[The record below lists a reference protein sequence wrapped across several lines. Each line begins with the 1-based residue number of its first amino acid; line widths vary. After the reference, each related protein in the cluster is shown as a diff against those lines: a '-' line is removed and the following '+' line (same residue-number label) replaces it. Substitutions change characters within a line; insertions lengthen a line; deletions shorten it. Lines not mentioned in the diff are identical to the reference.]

1 VEVSFEVSFYALL
14 GLLRS
19 FKVYLGTVS
28 GLRMHSQVS
37 LHAYESL
44 AGRHGLLREARA
56 KENGP
61 SLSLIH
67 AHTHSL
73 SLSPTGGHIRLHGG
87 RVHCLSLS
95 LSLSLTTHTPAAGYG
110 LLRGVRDLC
119 SFECEDTASECTTS
133 EDSASVWV
141 LLYEQSK

>member
-1 VEVSFEVSFYALL
+1 MEVSFEVSFYALL

-67 AHTHSL
+67 AHTLSL
-73 SLSPTGGHIRLHGG
+73 SLTYRRTYPLAWGASSLP
-87 RVHCLSLS
+87 LS

-119 SFECEDTASECTTS
+119 SSECEDTASECTTS
-133 EDSASVWV
+133 EDSASVCV